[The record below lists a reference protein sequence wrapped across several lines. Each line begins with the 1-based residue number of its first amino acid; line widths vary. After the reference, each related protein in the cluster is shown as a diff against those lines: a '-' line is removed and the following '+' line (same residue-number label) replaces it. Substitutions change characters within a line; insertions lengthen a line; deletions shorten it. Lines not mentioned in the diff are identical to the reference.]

1 MSPHLFPSLRE
12 DRPTPSLCLAGLS
25 RKDALSKDIEQLRK
39 KYETMAQQLQRTKE
53 ELQKKEKEAALFALE
68 RDQLSEDFKRRI
80 REKDE
85 VISRMS
91 NGSS

>member
-1 MSPHLFPSLRE
+1 
-12 DRPTPSLCLAGLS
+12 LAGLS